1 MLVQVKHSK
10 LGFKTGFY
18 YKKKGRGRVVH
29 TRGGEGNYAKIRMKV
44 IKSTQTQSLL
54 RQRRIIPEVWELT
67 TPAPKLR

>member
-18 YKKKGRGRVVH
+18 YKKGGGRVVH
-29 TRGGEGNYAKIRMKV
+29 TRGGKGNYAKIRMKV
-44 IKSTQTQSLL
+44 IKSTRTQSFL